1 VRVFNFS
8 PGPAVLPLE
17 VLEQV
22 RDELLDWQGGG
33 TSVMEISHRSKP
45 FLDVA
50 AQAEADLRELMS
62 IPRNFKVLFMQGGA
76 SAQFALVPMNL
87 TTPQST
93 VDYLNTGHWS
103 RKGMTEAARYCKVHV
118 AGDAGANYT
127 RVPAQ
132 SELQFSGAAA
142 YAHYTPN
149 ETIGGVEFGYVPD
162 AGGVPIVADMS
173 SSILSRPVDV
183 AKFGLIYAGA
193 QKNIGPAGLTVVI
206 VREDLIGRA
215 RADIPHVF
223 DYQAVADDQSLL
235 NTPPTFAWYM
245 AGLVFKW
252 LQRAGGVS
260 AMGERNQVKAQKL
273 YAAIDASLLYRNSV
287 AADAR
292 SRMNVTF
299 TIRKPD
305 LDAAFLAAAADAGL
319 RGLKGHRA
327 LGGMRASIY
336 NAMPLEGVDRL
347 IAFMHEFE
355 RRHERR

>member
-1 VRVFNFS
+1 VRAFNFS

-17 VLEQV
+17 VLEQA

-45 FLDVA
+45 FVAVA

-87 TTPQST
+87 TSSQAS
-93 VDYLNTGHWS
+93 VDYVNTGYWS

-118 AGDAGANYT
+118 AGDAGADYT

-132 SELQFSGAAA
+132 DELQFSRGAA

-149 ETIGGVEFGYVPD
+149 ETIGGVEFGYVPE
-162 AGGVPIVADMS
+162 AGAVPLVADMS

-193 QKNIGPAGLTVVI
+193 QKNIGPSGLTVLI

-215 RADIPHVF
+215 RADTPRVF
-223 DYQAVADDQSLL
+223 DYKAVADDQSML
-235 NTPPTFAWYM
+235 NTPPTFAWYV

-252 LQRAGGVS
+252 LKKAGGVS
-260 AMGERNQVKAQKL
+260 AIGERNQVKAQKL
-273 YAAIDASLLYRNSV
+273 YAAIDASVLYRNSV
-287 AADAR
+287 AKDAR

-299 TIRKPD
+299 SIAKPE
-305 LDAAFLAAAADAGL
+305 LDQVFLAAAAEAGL
-319 RGLKGHRA
+319 QGLKGHRA
-327 LGGMRASIY
+327 VAGMRASIY
-336 NAMPLEGVDRL
+336 NAMPLEGVERL
-347 IAFMHEFE
+347 IAFMREFE
-355 RRHERR
+355 LRHA